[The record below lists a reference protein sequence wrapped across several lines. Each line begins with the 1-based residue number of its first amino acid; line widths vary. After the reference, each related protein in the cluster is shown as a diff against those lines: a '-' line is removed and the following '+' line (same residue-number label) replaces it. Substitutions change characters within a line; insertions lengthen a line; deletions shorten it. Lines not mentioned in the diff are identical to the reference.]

1 MADNA
6 LLRRVDAVTVRVPD
20 LESGLSFYQGTLGHR
35 IRWRND
41 DMGQAGLELPD
52 GDSELV
58 LTTTLGYEPNWL
70 VQSVVT
76 AVEAFRSNGCTVLAE
91 PTDIPVGRV
100 GVVEDPFGNVLVLV
114 DLSKGTYQ
122 VDDHGNVVGVA

>member
-58 LTTTLGYEPNWL
+58 LTTTLGYGPNWL